1 MRLRWYH
8 EKVQPTEG
16 DSFMAKKLL
25 YAMRHCE
32 TLFNVQH
39 KSQGWC
45 DSPVT
50 PRGIK
55 QCEAAGEELAC
66 RGVTF
71 DHFYS
76 STSERCC
83 DTMELVCQA
92 AFGEVK
98 PYVRKKGLREC
109 AFGIFEAKDDFCE
122 PNFFGGDPKLRSKV
136 MSAGGGETD
145 EEIDARINA
154 GLSEIMSD
162 PDTQNVLVVSSGG
175 VLRHF
180 FMNHMDTARVKATG
194 NSNCMTFV
202 YEWEDGVFTCT
213 EIFSADFSGIDC
225 GGLDGS
231 GVPNRWSIDETKEPP
246 RLGIR

>member
-1 MRLRWYH
+1 M
-8 EKVQPTEG
+8 
-16 DSFMAKKLL
+16 KKLL

-45 DSPVT
+45 DSPIT

-55 QCEAAGEELAC
+55 QCKLAGEELAR
-66 RGVTF
+66 RGVSF

-83 DTMELVCQA
+83 DTMELVCQS

-98 PYVRKKGLREC
+98 PYVRLKSLREC
-109 AFGIFEAKDDFCE
+109 GFGIFEAKDDFCE
-122 PNFFGGDPKLRSKV
+122 PNFFPVQGVNVRSLV
-136 MSAGGGETD
+136 MKAAGGETD
-145 EEIDARINA
+145 EEIDARI
-154 GLSEIMSD
+154 GDCLSQIMED
-162 PDTQNVLVVSSGG
+162 PNTKNVLLVSSGG

-180 FMNHMDTARVKATG
+180 FMAHSDTSRVKGMPG
-194 NSNCMTFV
+194 NGNCMTYV
-202 YEWEDGVFTCT
+202 YEWEDGVFSCAEVHT
-213 EIFSADFSGIDC
+213 ADFSKIDC

-231 GVPNRWSIDETKEPP
+231 GMPNRWTINEDL
-246 RLGIR
+246 LGQEIARANGDAQSS

>member
-1 MRLRWYH
+1 M
-8 EKVQPTEG
+8 P
-16 DSFMAKKLL
+16 KKLL

-45 DSPVT
+45 DSPIT
-50 PRGIK
+50 PRGIA
-55 QCEAAGEELAC
+55 QCGLAGEELAR
-66 RGVTF
+66 RGVAF

-83 DTMELVCQA
+83 DTMELVCRS

-109 AFGIFEAKDDFCE
+109 GFGIFEAKDDFCE
-122 PNFFGGDPKLRSKV
+122 PNFFPVCGLNMRSLV
-136 MSAGGGETD
+136 MQAGGGESD
-145 EEIDARINA
+145 GQIDVRINDC
-154 GLSEIMSD
+154 LSAIMEA
-162 PDTQNVLVVSSGG
+162 PDTTNVLVVSSGG

-180 FMNHMDTARVKATG
+180 FMAHHDTSQVQGMPG
-194 NSNCMTFV
+194 NGNCMTYV
-202 YEWEDGVFTCT
+202 YEWEDGVFTCKEVYT
-213 EIFSADFSGIDC
+213 ADFSELDF

-231 GVPNRWSIDETKEPP
+231 GVPNRWEIDEEIM
-246 RLGIR
+246 RRSLA

>member
-1 MRLRWYH
+1 M
-8 EKVQPTEG
+8 
-16 DSFMAKKLL
+16 KKLL

-50 PRGIK
+50 PRGIA
-55 QCEAAGEELAC
+55 QARIAGEELKR

-71 DHFYS
+71 DHFYT
-76 STSERCC
+76 STTERCC

-109 AFGIFEAKDDFCE
+109 GFGIFEAKDDFCE
-122 PNFFGGDPKLRSKV
+122 PDFFDDGKTRSMV
-136 MSAGGGETD
+136 MRAGGGEGSD
-145 EEIDARINA
+145 EVYARMNA
-154 GLSEIMSD
+154 CLGEIMAD
-162 PDTQNVLVVSSGG
+162 PDTQNVLVVGSGG
-175 VLRHF
+175 SLRHF
-180 FMNHMDTARVKATG
+180 YMDHPSKVEAGYA

-202 YEWEDGVFTCT
+202 YEWEDGVFTCVDLYHL
-213 EIFSADFSGIDC
+213 DFSGLDF

-231 GVPNRWSIDETKEPP
+231 GVPNRWAVVDDPP
-246 RLGIR
+246 LVGLR

>member
-1 MRLRWYH
+1 M
-8 EKVQPTEG
+8 
-16 DSFMAKKLL
+16 KKLL

-45 DSPVT
+45 DSPIT
-50 PRGIK
+50 PRGVE
-55 QCEAAGEELAC
+55 QCRIAGEQLAQ
-66 RGVTF
+66 RGIEF
-71 DHFYS
+71 DHFYT

-109 AFGIFEAKDDFCE
+109 GFGIFEAKDDFCE
-122 PNFFGGDPKLRSKV
+122 PGFGPSGLYVRDMV
-136 MSAGGGETD
+136 MQAGGGETSED
-145 EEIDARINA
+145 VFKRI
-154 GLSEIMSD
+154 GGCMQEIMAD

-175 VLRHF
+175 SLGHF
-180 FMNHMDTARVKATG
+180 YMSATG
-194 NSNCMTFV
+194 IERPRANSNCMTYV
-202 YEWEDGVFTCT
+202 YEWEDGVFTSV
-213 EIFSADFSGIDC
+213 EIFTPDIQGLDC

-231 GVPNRWSIDETKEPP
+231 GVPNRWVPTPEALAVLSEKSKQ
-246 RLGIR
+246 

>member
-1 MRLRWYH
+1 M
-8 EKVQPTEG
+8 P
-16 DSFMAKKLL
+16 KKLL

-45 DSPVT
+45 DSPIT
-50 PRGIK
+50 PRGIE
-55 QCEAAGEELAC
+55 QCRIAGEDLAR
-66 RGVTF
+66 RGIVF

-98 PYVRKKGLREC
+98 PYERKKGLREC
-109 AFGIFEAKDDFCE
+109 GFGIFEAKDDFCE
-122 PNFFGGDPKLRSKV
+122 PDFFGGDPNLRSKV
-136 MSAGGGETD
+136 MAAAGGESDD
-145 EEIDARINA
+145 EINARITA
-154 GLSEIMSD
+154 CLGEIMAD

-180 FMNHMDTARVKATG
+180 FMTVDPKNAFAPIR
-194 NSNCMTFV
+194 NSNCMV
-202 YEWEDGVFTCT
+202 YVFEWEDGVFSCS
-213 EIFSADFSGIDC
+213 EIFQQDCGDLDC

-231 GVPNRWSIDETKEPP
+231 GVPNRWAIDDTKEPP
-246 RLGIR
+246 RIGLR